1 MKNNGDFER
10 RFFIKNNKGSKP
22 FVVHYLTIFASF
34 ISFMLGALLVALIY
48 PRSHYGEMY
57 QQNQFVNSYYPN
69 RSEAYLSDI
78 KSQQIAIKT
87 SLDSLMEYQFE
98 NKKLEN
104 DRAIN
109 TENQIYTKDIEMK
122 LLAIENKLEQIL
134 EEIRK
139 REPGLK
145 VEDFMQLSL
154 QDLLK
159 SQSNSDKILVA
170 DTTPPPIDVPPKKRK
185 KKRKTSS
192 KKDVVTTAITTTTPS
207 STKHVDILEDDV
219 QKLDPKHRV
228 NASDT
233 DLDGPAELLM
243 GFSMQHN
250 MTASDFK
257 DLLDLLQKVR

>member
-1 MKNNGDFER
+1 MKNNGDLER
-10 RFFIKNNKGSKP
+10 RFFIRGSKGSKP
-22 FVVHYLTIFASF
+22 FVVHYVTLFASF
-34 ISFMLGALLVALIY
+34 VSFMLGALLVALIY
-48 PRSHYGEMY
+48 PRSHHGELY

-104 DRAIN
+104 AEMSN
-109 TENQIYTKDIEMK
+109 NENQISKKQIEMK
-122 LLAIENKLEQIL
+122 LLSIENKLEQIL

-139 REPGLK
+139 KEPGMK

-159 SQSNSDKILVA
+159 SQSNSEQILVA
-170 DTTPPPIDVPPKKRK
+170 DTTPPPTEVPPKKRK
-185 KKRKTSS
+185 KKRRTSS
-192 KKDVVTTAITTTTPS
+192 KPDVVTTTAITSTKS
-207 STKHVDILEDDV
+207 STKRAEVLENV
-219 QKLDPKHRV
+219 QIMDPKDGV
-228 NASDT
+228 SASDT

-257 DLLDLLQKVR
+257 DLLDLLQKV